1 MQFPEQVSTLP
12 AQDAVQR
19 FRVTRLNGR
28 HQLEEEVVAVTAP
41 PSARLAQPAVQLG
54 PAGRGQVMDDPVW
67 LYWLRLAL
75 GLDEFVPAQPVQDLI
90 EMPDVQPAPLI
101 SDGLLEAALQFVS
114 VRWLA
119 GQQRQDRVMQ
129 RHGSGRSPVRTVSS
143 CIAAS

>member
-28 HQLEEEVVAVTAP
+28 HQLEEEVVAVTAQ

-54 PAGRGQVMDDPVW
+54 PAGRCQVMDNPVW
-67 LYWLRLAL
+67 LYRLRLAL
-75 GLDEFVPAQPVQDLI
+75 GLDEFVPAQPVKDLI

-129 RHGSGRSPVRTVSS
+129 RHGSGRSPVGIVS
-143 CIAAS
+143 